1 MDSYPRWVILEFIN
15 RLISYLIHGLILINL
30 LQIKVIDP
38 VKKTCESFLGT
49 GKPGLS
55 SGEENAIQ
63 FDEPG
68 GLCVSPDGETLYV
81 ADTNNHA
88 IRVIDLK
95 TKKASQ
101 VRVQLKNV
109 IQSYEI

>member
-1 MDSYPRWVILEFIN
+1 M
-15 RLISYLIHGLILINL
+15 
-30 LQIKVIDP
+30 
-38 VKKTCESFLGT
+38 
-49 GKPGLS
+49 
-55 SGEENAIQ
+55 
-63 FDEPG
+63 
-68 GLCVSPDGETLYV
+68 SPDGETLYV